1 MTVESIVI
9 QPDEVDHSAHEAAM
23 IAKADK
29 AEAANNPAPQ
39 ETPEATSEERPE
51 WLPEK
56 FKSAE
61 DLAKAYAE
69 LEKKQG
75 ETKET
80 PKETPEAEKKA
91 DEVKPEITPE
101 TPTDKA
107 AEVLKDKG
115 LNFDEFHQQIITDG
129 ELSAESYKKLADA
142 GIPKEMV
149 DGYINGQAAIAQTM
163 IASVQAEAGG
173 AESYAAMIEWAA
185 ANLTTAEQAAFDKAV
200 TTTDVNQ
207 AKLAVAGLNAKYTA
221 AVGES
226 PKLLEGNKVVESTD
240 IYQSNAQVTADMKT
254 QLYKTDPAEQARVQ
268 AKLARSPVFQ

>member
-1 MTVESIVI
+1 MSVESIVI
-9 QPDEVDHSAHEAAM
+9 QPDEVDHSEHDAAM
-23 IAKADK
+23 IAKAEA
-29 AEAANNPAPQ
+29 AEAASNPPAEEA
-39 ETPEATSEERPE
+39 ETASEERPE

-75 ETKET
+75 EAS
-80 PKETPEAEKKA
+80 KETPEAEKKA

-107 AEVLKDKG
+107 AEVLKEKG

-129 ELSAESYKKLADA
+129 KLSDDSYKKLADA

-163 IASVQAEAGG
+163 ISSVHAEVGG

-185 ANLTTAEQAAFDKAV
+185 TNLSTAEQAAFDKAV

-226 PKLLEGNKVVESTD
+226 PKLLEGNRVVESTD
-240 IYQSNAQVTADMKT
+240 VYQSNAQVTADMKT
-254 QLYKTDPAEQARVQ
+254 KLYKTDPAEQARVQ
-268 AKLARSPVFQ
+268 AKLARSPVFA